1 MLPTYINQKSQYQYI
16 QTQELKILINNQIQ
30 FNLNTLKSS
39 DGYILQDINNV
50 FILFK
55 DSED

>member
-39 DGYILQDINNV
+39 DNYILQDTNNV

-55 DSED
+55 DNED